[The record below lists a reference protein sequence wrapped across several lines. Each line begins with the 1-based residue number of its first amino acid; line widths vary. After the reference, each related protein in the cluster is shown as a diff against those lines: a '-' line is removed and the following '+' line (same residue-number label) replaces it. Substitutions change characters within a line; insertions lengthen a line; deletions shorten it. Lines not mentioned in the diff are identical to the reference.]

1 MGKYKI
7 QHDSLVTPTKAYKI
21 DILDK
26 DLINLISEDDTIH
39 MERINDGKKT
49 IDFYINNGYFNRD
62 FSDTIR
68 KKAIA
73 SFVDSIFIIREVDF
87 KIKQEIEHRDSL
99 INYWESELKS
109 DSANKTTY
117 EYLIKKINKN

>member
-1 MGKYKI
+1 MGENVYTELYFHQDTLESFDRQWELHPMGKYKI

-39 MERINDGKKT
+39 MERISDGKKT

-68 KKAIA
+68 KKELLHLLTVFL
-73 SFVDSIFIIREVDF
+73 SFEKLILRLNKELN
-87 KIKQEIEHRDSL
+87 IET
-99 INYWESELKS
+99 
-109 DSANKTTY
+109 A
-117 EYLIKKINKN
+117 